1 MKPRKHKRKESFS
14 VLLISNTGHNN
25 RQYHITKSC
34 LRLVT
39 VFVCLVGIAF
49 GWLAYHYLTQENVS
63 IAADSNSNKEEEQ
76 TDLAE
81 QIVSLQ
87 ETIQQLEEE
96 KENLASQNDAL
107 TSENKALLEAA
118 KAGLGTGGAE
128 EPEKESVPDIQADD
142 DSFPSRY
149 PYSEAG
155 IVSTKYSQTHPYVSI
170 ETQGEG
176 NIIAAG
182 EGTITEIGSEA
193 EYPLVIEIEHGNGY
207 KTRYMFVQETETSRE
222 EGEKVRIGD
231 VLAAV
236 TAQNEQV
243 DYQVMFEDEPID
255 PLIVFEAKG

>member
-14 VLLISNTGHNN
+14 VLLISNTGHNS
-25 RQYHITKSC
+25 RQYHVTKSC
-34 LRLVT
+34 LRLLAI
-39 VFVCLVGIAF
+39 FVCLVGITF

-63 IAADSNSNKEEEQ
+63 IAAGSNSNKEEEQ
-76 TDLAE
+76 TDLAAKINSME
-81 QIVSLQ
+81 
-87 ETIQQLEEE
+87 ETIRQLEEE
-96 KENLASQNDAL
+96 KENLVNQNDAL
-107 TSENKALLEAA
+107 MSENRALLEAA
-118 KAGLGTGGAE
+118 KTSMAAE
-128 EPEKESVPDIQADD
+128 SEGKPEEESLPEVQADD

-155 IVSTKYSQTHPYVSI
+155 IVSTKYSLTHPYVSI
-170 ETQGEG
+170 ETQGGG
-176 NIIAAG
+176 NIVAAG
-182 EGTITEIGSEA
+182 EGIITGIGPEA

-207 KTRYMFVQETETSRE
+207 RTRYMFVQEAQTTRE
-222 EGEKVRIGD
+222 EGEQVQIGD